1 MIRAGEEAARE
12 MHENG
17 TGTRIRG
24 RITEG
29 RTIHMTG

>member
-12 MHENG
+12 THEYG
-17 TGTRIRG
+17 TGIRIRG

-29 RTIHMTG
+29 RTIHTTG